1 MCGNMGSGGSSN
13 GKAAGGA
20 IPKRLQ
26 GVQKFK
32 EYEKGWDSEFKQAV
46 GNRLYKK
53 LENAQ
58 STQAVVS
65 ALESSGFKRQ
75 TQGVSGLNNER
86 RDIYFVR
93 EQNEIIEGIAVTT
106 RTRWE
111 NGERFFWFDSASYS
125 WHKLGD

>member
-1 MCGNMGSGGSSN
+1 MGGGGSSN
-13 GKAAGGA
+13 GKAMSTA

-32 EYEKGWDSEFKQAV
+32 EYEKGWDGEFKQAV

-75 TQGVSGLNNER
+75 TQGVSGRNNER
-86 RDIYFVR
+86 RDIFFVR

-111 NGERFFWFDSASYS
+111 NGERLFWLDSASYS